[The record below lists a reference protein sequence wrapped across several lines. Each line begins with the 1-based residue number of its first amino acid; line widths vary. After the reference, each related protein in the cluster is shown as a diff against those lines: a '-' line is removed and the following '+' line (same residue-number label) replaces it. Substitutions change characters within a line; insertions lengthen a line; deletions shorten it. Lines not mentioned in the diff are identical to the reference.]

1 MGTSAAQIIE
11 SKATKREKCRSLML
25 RVVDKEKSVL
35 LAKAHE
41 KFREWMTGYAFP
53 FPLFDGCY
61 PATSR
66 IKGFKNY
73 NSIGPF
79 RRETLSDAKN
89 KHLASHLAKN
99 RLSCL
104 PNTKPYPMVVITAFL
119 SFISGGVLKL
129 PISRK

>member
-1 MGTSAAQIIE
+1 
-11 SKATKREKCRSLML
+11 ML

-41 KFREWMTGYAFP
+41 NFRKWMTGYAFP

-89 KHLASHLAKN
+89 KLLASHLAKN

-104 PNTKPYPMVVITAFL
+104 PNTKPYPMVAITVFL

>member
-1 MGTSAAQIIE
+1 
-11 SKATKREKCRSLML
+11 ML

-35 LAKAHE
+35 LTKAHE

-53 FPLFDGCY
+53 FPLFDSCY

-66 IKGFKNY
+66 IKGFENL
-73 NSIGPF
+73 NSISIGPF

-89 KHLASHLAKN
+89 KLLASHLAKN

-104 PNTKPYPMVVITAFL
+104 PNTKPYPMVAIIVFL
-119 SFISGGVLKL
+119 SFISRGVLKL